1 MGVNPS
7 QAKTFALSNEKKRV
21 KIWRYKF
28 FVVSLWS

>member
-7 QAKTFALSNEKKRV
+7 QAKTLSNEKKRV